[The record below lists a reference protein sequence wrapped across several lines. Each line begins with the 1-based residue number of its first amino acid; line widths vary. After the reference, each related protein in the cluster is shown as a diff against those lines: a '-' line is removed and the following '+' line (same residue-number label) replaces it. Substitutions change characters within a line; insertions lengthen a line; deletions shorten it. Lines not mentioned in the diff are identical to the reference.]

1 MSSFTY
7 INIATLQYPL
17 FQGDIRLEFPNM
29 GEEFILPEGYAEIIS
44 IPWPENYDPKLFRVA
59 ELSPENVNGNWMQ
72 RFEVVAKT
80 EIEIENERK
89 DYAEFLAQQQAYDFV
104 QDLTASGSAPNVID

>member
-7 INIATLQYPL
+7 INTATLQYPL

-29 GEEFILPEGYAEIIS
+29 GDEFVLPNGYAEIIA
-44 IPWPENYDPKLFRVA
+44 IPWPENYDRTLFRVA
-59 ELSPENVNGNWMQ
+59 ELAPENVDGVWMQ

-80 EIEIENERK
+80 EIEIENERIS
-89 DYAEFLAQQQAYDFV
+89 YAEFLAQHVVDV
-104 QDLTASGSAPNVID
+104 GQDLNASGSAPNVIG